1 MKVTVKIYNSET
13 GGIETFHHE
22 NVTEVRDY
30 LDSIEVIEVIS
41 HDSAPRHLYAKKVI
55 VAVIYQYKDDPTATA
70 IVSNPT
76 KEK

>member
-1 MKVTVKIYNSET
+1 MKVTVKIYNYDT

-30 LDSIEVIEVIS
+30 LDGIEVIS
-41 HDSAPRHLYAKKVI
+41 HDSAPRHFYAKKVI